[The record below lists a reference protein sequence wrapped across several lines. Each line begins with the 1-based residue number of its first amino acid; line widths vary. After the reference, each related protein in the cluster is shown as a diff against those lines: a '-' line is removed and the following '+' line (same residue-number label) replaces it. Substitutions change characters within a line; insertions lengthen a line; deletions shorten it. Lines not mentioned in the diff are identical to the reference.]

1 MDNFW
6 MTTTTALWLGIL
18 TSISPCP
25 MATNIAAVSFIGRR
39 VEHPGAV
46 VWTGLLYTLGRVLTY
61 LLLAV
66 LIVSGVLATPQ
77 VSHFLQKHMNQ
88 ALGPILVL
96 AGMVLL
102 EMLPVRLPGMVMDT
116 DKLQRH
122 AAGSGLWGAGLLGI
136 VFSLTF
142 CPVSAALF
150 FGSLIPL
157 SVTEQSRW
165 LLPTLYGVGTGLPVL
180 MFAFLLALGVK
191 SVGKLFHHLTR
202 LEVWARRLT
211 GAVFILIG
219 IYFSLAYIFGVL

>member
-1 MDNFW
+1 MDRFW
-6 MTTTTALWLGIL
+6 MASTTALWLGIL

-25 MATNIAAVSFIGRR
+25 MATNIAAISFIGRR

-46 VWTGLLYTLGRVLTY
+46 AWAGLLYTLGRVLTY
-61 LLLAV
+61 MLLAV

-88 ALGPILVL
+88 LLGPILIL

-102 EMLPVRLPGMVMDT
+102 EMLPFRLPGIGADT
-116 DKLQRH
+116 GKLQQRVD
-122 AAGSGLWGAGLLGI
+122 GSGLWGAGLLGI
-136 VFSLTF
+136 MFALTF

-165 LLPTLYGVGTGLPVL
+165 LLPALYGVGTGLPVL
-180 MFAFLLALGVK
+180 VFAFLLTLGVK

-202 LEVWARRLT
+202 LELWARRLT
-211 GAVFILIG
+211 GVVFILIG
-219 IYFSLAYIFGVL
+219 IYFALNYNFRIL